1 MATEETTAITGAA
14 ANSSILDEPVIY
26 RDLKAWIEEQER
38 NPKPP
43 SPLQQKAISILLRPQ
58 EPDIGSRDWVS
69 LLNLF
74 NQAHGAESSFKDQP
88 APGQKWLCQCVF
100 RLTPDSA
107 QMTFPGPEAGF
118 VPDEKGTPAAPS
130 FGRKKDAKQ
139 YAAKCCVEWLMKAG
153 HMPSDG
159 VSVESPKNKARP
171 PAAAAAAAAAAATQQ
186 ASPTEAG
193 TAAQAKPTAGDD
205 GEDDDEPPVTK
216 RVEELCR
223 TLGLIVPQYKIT
235 PSTAAAAAD
244 VDPSSSGKAAD
255 TQTVEQQQQQKQQ
268 NPQHGFFDGYADF
281 GPDSGIKVPEG
292 LGRVTN
298 VYGRKGARNRVAEE
312 VLAWLR
318 AEERRREAEVE
329 EMLAAQLNGA

>member
-1 MATEETTAITGAA
+1 MVTEETTAATGAA

-38 NPKPP
+38 NPKPL
-43 SPLQQKAISILLRPQ
+43 SPLQQKAISILLGPQ

-74 NQAHGAESSFKDQP
+74 NQAHGSGSSFTDRP

-100 RLTPDSA
+100 RLNPYSA
-107 QMTFPGPEAGF
+107 PMTFPGPEAGF

-153 HMPSDG
+153 YMPSDG
-159 VSVESPKNKARP
+159 VSVESPKNKVR
-171 PAAAAAAAAAAATQQ
+171 PAAAAAAVAVAAAAATRQ
-186 ASPTEAG
+186 ASPTKAG
-193 TAAQAKPTAGDD
+193 TAAQAKPTAGND

-235 PSTAAAAAD
+235 PSAIATTTTPAAAAD
-244 VDPSSSGKAAD
+244 VDPS
-255 TQTVEQQQQQKQQ
+255 QTVGQQQQKQQQ

-318 AEERRREAEVE
+318 AEQGRREVEVE
-329 EMLAAQLNGA
+329 EMLSCAT

>member
-1 MATEETTAITGAA
+1 MVREETTAATGAA
-14 ANSSILDEPVIY
+14 ANSSIFDEPVIY

-38 NPKPP
+38 NPKPL
-43 SPLQQKAISILLRPQ
+43 SPLQQKAISILLGPQ

-74 NQAHGAESSFKDQP
+74 NQAHGSESSFTDRP
-88 APGQKWLCQCVF
+88 APDQKWLCQCVF
-100 RLTPDSA
+100 RLARYSA

-153 HMPSDG
+153 YMPSHG

-171 PAAAAAAAAAAATQQ
+171 PPPPAAAAAAAAAATRQ
-186 ASPTEAG
+186 ASSPIKAG
-193 TAAQAKPTAGDD
+193 TAVQAKSTAGND
-205 GEDDDEPPVTK
+205 GGDDDEPPVTK

-235 PSTAAAAAD
+235 PSAIATTPAA
-244 VDPSSSGKAAD
+244 
-255 TQTVEQQQQQKQQ
+255 QQQQ

-298 VYGRKGARNRVAEE
+298 VYGRKGARDRVAEE

-318 AEERRREAEVE
+318 AEEGRREVEVE
-329 EMLAAQLNGA
+329 EMLAAQF